1 MRAHNLGTVV
11 GFEFVRT
18 LRKRSFWIATLAVP
32 VLIAVVF
39 GLSYASN
46 RSTTASTEQQSSQ
59 RVSFVYTDASGLIDA
74 EQAAALGGSLAEDP
88 ARAVADARA
97 GRIQAYFGYP
107 ARPDTEPVQVYARD
121 LGLFSNGRYAAVA
134 QRLLRTAVQARIGD
148 PALGRLATEGA
159 TVTTTTYADGQPSGG
174 LGTVIPP
181 LLYLVVFYFVILFL
195 GNQMLSST
203 LEEKENRVT
212 EMILTTLNATTLIV
226 GKVIALFAV
235 GLVQMLVFATPVVVA
250 LVFFRDAISIP
261 SFDLAT
267 LAFDPPR
274 MVVGALL
281 LLGSFVL
288 FSGTLVAVGAVMP
301 TAKEAGAIFGALIGV
316 LFVPFYAVSLIV
328 SDPRSVLVQVFT
340 YFPYTAP
347 FTAMIRNGFG
357 SLPGWQ
363 AGFVIAELLV
373 LGLLVLG
380 LAVRLFR
387 YGSIQYT
394 SKVSIRS
401 VLRRPKAR
409 ALTPGGAPGPQQGT
423 GRAG

>member
-1 MRAHNLGTVV
+1 MGHNLGTVV
-11 GFEFVRT
+11 GFEFTRT

-32 VLIAVVF
+32 VLIAVIF
-39 GLSYASN
+39 GLSYTSS
-46 RSTTASTEQQSSQ
+46 RSTTARAEQQSSQ
-59 RVSFVYTDASGLIDA
+59 RVGFVYTDASGLIDA
-74 EQAAALGGSLAEDP
+74 PLAAQLGGRPADDP
-88 ARAVADARA
+88 NRALADARA
-97 GRIQAYFGYP
+97 GRVQAYFAYP
-107 ARPDTEPVQVYARD
+107 AQPDREPVRVYAQD

-134 QRLLRTAVQARIGD
+134 QRLLRSAVEARIGD
-148 PALGRLATEGA
+148 PALGRLATQGA
-159 TVTTTTYADGQPSGG
+159 TVDTTTYADGQLRGG

-181 LLYLVVFYFVILFL
+181 LLYLLVFYFVILFL

-235 GLVQMLVFATPVVVA
+235 GLVQILVFAAPVVVA
-250 LVFFRDAISIP
+250 LVFFRDRVSIP
-261 SFDLAT
+261 SFDLST

-274 MVVGALL
+274 MVAGALL
-281 LLGSFVL
+281 LLGGFVL
-288 FSGTLVAVGAVMP
+288 FTGTLVAVGAVMP
-301 TAKEAGAIFGALIGV
+301 TAKEAGAIFGALIGL
-316 LFVPFYAVSLIV
+316 LFVPLYAVSLIV
-328 SDPRSVLVQVFT
+328 SDPSSVLVQVFT

-357 SLPGWQ
+357 SLAGWQ
-363 AGFVIAELLV
+363 AGVAAAELLV
-373 LGLLVLG
+373 LGALVLR

-401 VLRRPKAR
+401 VLHRPSN
-409 ALTPGGAPGPQQGT
+409 LTVAPHGAPGPQQGT